1 MLFHFRRSTSRK
13 NVVAFLSVEKTLTY
27 KITSFETSD
36 DIDNPLDTVTQAE
49 EFDLRSFKTSN
60 SDEPYNTLPH
70 AQQFDLQ
77 AETLELKK

>member
-13 NVVAFLSVEKTLTY
+13 NVVAFLSAEKTLTY
-27 KITSFETSD
+27 KITSFEIS
-36 DIDNPLDTVTQAE
+36 DIDYPLDTVTQAE
-49 EFDLRSFKTSN
+49 EFDLRGYKKSN

>member
-13 NVVAFLSVEKTLTY
+13 NVVAFLSAEKTLTY
-27 KITSFETSD
+27 KITSFEIS

-49 EFDLRSFKTSN
+49 EFDLRGYKKC
-60 SDEPYNTLPH
+60 DEPYNTLPH